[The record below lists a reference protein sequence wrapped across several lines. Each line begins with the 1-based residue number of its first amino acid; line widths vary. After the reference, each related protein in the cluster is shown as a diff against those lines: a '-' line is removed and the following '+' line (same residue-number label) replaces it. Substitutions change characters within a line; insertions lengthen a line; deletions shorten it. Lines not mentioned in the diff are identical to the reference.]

1 MKVGTLTFHM
11 AENYGAALQAYALC
25 TVINKMGYDCEIINF
40 TSDQG
45 TNLSTFEW
53 PCDLIK
59 KYGLFKGLIK
69 AANRWRLGIYSKKSK
84 TRNFAYFIKK
94 YFKMSEVY
102 DLTDSLNNLKYDA
115 IVFGGDQIWNAKIT
129 QYATNIYMGSFDKRN
144 AFKKLSYAV
153 SSGNEDIIGDTEEI
167 KRRLNDF
174 SAISVREEG
183 LAKFIKDA
191 YDIDTNVVLDPV
203 FLLDETEWKR
213 LKGKLPSK
221 LKKKGYILTYTFEGQ
236 PVYEYAI
243 ELGRKMGLPV
253 VIMTWTVSPDR
264 TQAIQ
269 LVNSGPIDFLTLI
282 DEAAMVCTSSF
293 HGTAFSIIFK
303 KEIYCLTSRLNGH
316 RIDNLMQKIGKCVDD
331 EYDGRNVYHCV
342 PEFFEDKQDLLK
354 EMKKESLDFLKFS
367 LEG

>member
-11 AENYGAALQAYALC
+11 AENYGASLQAYALC

-53 PCDLIK
+53 PSDLIK
-59 KYGLFKGLIK
+59 KYGFFKGMLK
-69 AANRWRLGIYSKKSK
+69 TANRWRLGRYSKKNK
-84 TRNFAYFIKK
+84 TRNYAYFIKK
-94 YFKMSEVY
+94 YFKMSKTY
-102 DLTDSLNNLKYDA
+102 YSTDSLNNLKYDA
-115 IVFGGDQIWNAKIT
+115 IVFGSDQIWNAKIT
-129 QYATNIYMGSFDKRN
+129 QYATNIYMGSFGN
-144 AFKKLSYAV
+144 GNSFKKFSYAA
-153 SSGNEDIIGDTEEI
+153 SSGNENIIGNTEEI
-167 KRRLNDF
+167 KARLNDF

-183 LAKFIKDA
+183 LAKFIKDN
-191 YDIDTNVVLDPV
+191 YDINTHVVLDPV
-203 FLLDETEWKR
+203 FLLEETEWKR

-221 LKKKGYILTYTFEGQ
+221 LKKKGYILAYTFDGK
-236 PVYEYAI
+236 PIYEYAL
-243 ELGRKMGLPV
+243 ELGRKKGLPV
-253 VIMTWTVSPDR
+253 VILKWDISPDLEH
-264 TQAIQ
+264 AIQ
-269 LVNSGPIDFLTLI
+269 LINSGPTDFLTLI
-282 DEAAMVCTSSF
+282 DEAKMVCTTSF

-303 KEIYCLTSRLNGH
+303 KEIYCLTSGWNGH

-367 LEG
+367 LER